1 MSFRSSVRVE
11 PRAPAPVLGVAMAE
25 DKSNFMSRSFEADES
40 FLVTAERIASF
51 CASVG
56 DDNPLYLDAAAAT
69 AGPYGGI
76 IAPPAFVAS
85 FRYVDKV
92 LEQIPAFSHGGLMAG
107 IDIEL
112 DAPIRAGDSIRVSSK
127 VKETYEKT
135 GRTGTMTFVVV
146 RSTLTNQKGE
156 VVARVDHRMMNRV

>member
-1 MSFRSSVRVE
+1 ME
-11 PRAPAPVLGVAMAE
+11 E
-25 DKSNFMSRSFEADES
+25 DKSNFMSRIFEADEVV
-40 FLVTAERIASF
+40 LVTADRIASF

-56 DDNPLYLDAAAAT
+56 DDNPLYLDAAAAK
-69 AGPYGGI
+69 AGPYGYI

-85 FRYVDKV
+85 FRYADNVF
-92 LEQIPAFSHGGLMAG
+92 EQIPAFSHGGLMAG

-135 GRTGTMTFVVV
+135 GRTGTMIFVVV
-146 RSTLTNQKGE
+146 RSTLTNQNGE
-156 VVARVDHRMMNRV
+156 VVAHVDHRMMNRV

>member
-1 MSFRSSVRVE
+1 M
-11 PRAPAPVLGVAMAE
+11 
-25 DKSNFMSRSFEADES
+25 ADES

-56 DDNPLYLDAAAAT
+56 DDNPLYLDAAAAK

-76 IAPPAFVAS
+76 IAPPAFVAC
-85 FRYVDKV
+85 FRYADNVF
-92 LEQIPAFSHGGLMAG
+92 EQIPAFSHGGLMAG

-112 DAPIRAGDSIRVSSK
+112 DAPIRAGDSIRVSSR

-135 GRTGTMTFVVV
+135 GRTGTMIFAVV

-156 VVARVDHRMMNRV
+156 VVAHVDHRMMNRV

>member
-1 MSFRSSVRVE
+1 MDQ
-11 PRAPAPVLGVAMAE
+11 
-25 DKSNFMSRSFEADES
+25 DKSNYMSRTFEADEPL
-40 FLVTAERIASF
+40 LVTAERIASF

-56 DDNPLYLDAAAAT
+56 DENPLYLDAARAK

-85 FRYVDKV
+85 FSYADNVF
-92 LEQIPAFSHGGLMAG
+92 EQIPAFSHGGLLAG

-112 DAPIRAGDSIRVSSK
+112 DAPIRAGDSIRVSSR

-135 GRTGTMTFVVV
+135 GRTGTMIFVVV

>member
-1 MSFRSSVRVE
+1 ME
-11 PRAPAPVLGVAMAE
+11 E
-25 DKSNFMSRSFEADES
+25 DKSNFMSRTFEADEL
-40 FLVTAERIASF
+40 FLATAERIASF

-56 DDNPLYLDAAAAT
+56 DENPLYLDAVTAK

-85 FRYVDKV
+85 FSYADNVF
-92 LEQIPAFSHGGLMAG
+92 EQIPAFSHGGLMAG

-135 GRTGTMTFVVV
+135 GRTGTMIFIVV
-146 RSTLTNQKGE
+146 RSTLTNQRGE